1 MGPTGKDVPLES
13 FSGTKAPVPNTV
25 SGYLVPP
32 PKQINPGD
40 PNVGPH
46 KGAAGQI
53 NLDTFCE

>member
-13 FSGTKAPVPNTV
+13 YTGAVAPVPKTV

-40 PNVGPH
+40 PKVGPH
-46 KGAAGQI
+46 KGANGQI
-53 NLDTFCE
+53 NQDTFCA